1 MKQLLVACILLACGC
16 LPAQTPMKIYLSD
29 RLIPCGS
36 AAEPRNC
43 MQMKESRQGN
53 WQTFYNNIEGFEYAE
68 GYQYRLLVQATYH
81 DTKQADGFN
90 LSYKLLRQLCKKKTG
105 YNPVSKLCDK
115 KWVLLS
121 LHEDKSNLVTTDT
134 NTYIMLNTSG
144 QRLQGASVC
153 NHLSGTFTAD
163 ATHLQFQSVGMTKK
177 LCESSSITIENIIR
191 TLLQNVTTWQLTG
204 NRLTLT
210 ATDGAYLVFEKH

>member
-1 MKQLLVACILLACGC
+1 MLLPGLVLQ
-16 LPAQTPMKIYLSD
+16 AQITMKIYLAD
-29 RLIPCGS
+29 QLVPCGS

-43 MQMKESRQGN
+43 MQMKESCKDN
-53 WQTFYNNIEGFEYAE
+53 WQPFYNQIEGFEYTE
-68 GYQYRLLVQATYH
+68 GYNYRLLVQATYH

-90 LSYKLLRQLCKKKTG
+90 LSYKLLRQLSKKKTN
-105 YNPVSKLCDK
+105 YNPLTKITDK

-121 LHEDKSNLVTTDT
+121 LHQDKSNLVTTDS
-134 NTYIMLNTSG
+134 NTYIILNATG
-144 QRLQGASVC
+144 QRLNGASVC

-163 ATHLQFQSVGMTKK
+163 ATHLQFQQVGMTKK

-191 TLLQNVTTWQLTG
+191 TLLQSVTNWQLTG

-210 ATDGAYLVFEKH
+210 APDGAYLVFEQH